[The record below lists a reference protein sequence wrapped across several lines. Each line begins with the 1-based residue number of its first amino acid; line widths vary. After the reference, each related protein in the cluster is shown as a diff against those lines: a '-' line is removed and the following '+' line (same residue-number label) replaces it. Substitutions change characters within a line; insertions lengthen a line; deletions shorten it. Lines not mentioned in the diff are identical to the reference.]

1 MSDTMNII
9 LIVSFSILS
18 VLMLFRW
25 FKNRGRVMI
34 QDQQWSYIRILFLI
48 VGLLSILSFV
58 TVPNNSFLDYARL
71 TVMVVAVSAYMIV
84 RDGVGE
90 EGLVSG
96 GKFYPW
102 EIVRAYD
109 YKELKNVVEVYFTV
123 DSTNEKKP
131 DEYTTKVLD
140 FSNESKDILMRFLE
154 INLGRKYTRMKKKTK

>member
-9 LIVSFSILS
+9 LIASFSVLS
-18 VLMLFRW
+18 VIMLVRW
-25 FKNRGRVMI
+25 FLNRGKVMI

-58 TVPNNSFLDYARL
+58 TSNNSFLDYVRL
-71 TVMVVAVSAYMIV
+71 TVMVIAVSAYMIV

-90 EGLVSG
+90 DGLVSG

>member
-9 LIVSFSILS
+9 LIASFSVLS
-18 VLMLFRW
+18 VIMLVRW
-25 FKNRGRVMI
+25 FLNRGKVMI
-34 QDQQWSYIRILFLI
+34 QDQQWSYIRIMFLV
-48 VGLLSILSFV
+48 VGLLSILSFIAS
-58 TVPNNSFLDYARL
+58 NNSILDYVRL

-90 EGLVSG
+90 DGLVSG